1 MNAIELKKKLQDM
14 TKNHTK
20 YDTTFYNALV
30 QIIINRY
37 MAVSNYYEDNA
48 ITDMRN
54 FLNNDILVL
63 S

>member
-1 MNAIELKKKLQDM
+1 MNTIKLKKTLHDM

-37 MAVSNYYEDNA
+37 MSVSNYYEENA
-48 ITDMRN
+48 IADMRN

>member
-1 MNAIELKKKLQDM
+1 MNTIELKKILQDM

-37 MAVSNYYEDNA
+37 MAVANYYEDNA

>member
-1 MNAIELKKKLQDM
+1 MNTIELKKTLQDM
-14 TKNHTK
+14 TKNHNK
-20 YDTTFYNALV
+20 YDATFYNALV

-37 MAVSNYYEDNA
+37 MAVANYYEENA
-48 ITDMRN
+48 IADMSN